1 MSPIIKPEREK
12 FTLPG
17 KYLLFILTIICC
29 ILMVLT
35 FTTDIFNKPLNYAVG
50 YVIVPYQKGISAI
63 GSYLSDKKDSLVN
76 VYDLINENQEL
87 RNRIAE
93 LEDENTKLIQ
103 DKYELNSLKELYEL
117 DMEYESY
124 EKVGARV
131 IYKDAGNWFSTFII
145 DKGYKDGIAPDMNVI
160 CGNGLVGRISVVG
173 PNWSRI
179 TSIISDNSNVSATIL
194 KSQDNIIVMGNLEM
208 IKDGA
213 IPFSQLKDEDNKVN
227 VGDKIVTSSIS
238 DKYLPGILIGYV
250 SSVTDDPNNL
260 TKSGTML
267 PAVDF
272 EHIDNV
278 LIITQQKQFVSDEE
292 LEEGLNKLNYS
303 DEAINE
309 AENEEQKD
317 D

>member
-35 FTTDIFNKPLNYAVG
+35 FTTDIFNKPLNYTVG

-208 IKDGA
+208 IKDGD
-213 IPFSQLKDEDNKVN
+213 IPFSQLKDEENKVN

-260 TKSGTML
+260 TKSGTLL

-292 LEEGLNKLNYS
+292 LEQGLNKLNYS

>member
-1 MSPIIKPEREK
+1 
-12 FTLPG
+12 
-17 KYLLFILTIICC
+17 
-29 ILMVLT
+29 MVLT

-260 TKSGTML
+260 TKSGTLL

>member
-1 MSPIIKPEREK
+1 
-12 FTLPG
+12 
-17 KYLLFILTIICC
+17 
-29 ILMVLT
+29 
-35 FTTDIFNKPLNYAVG
+35 
-50 YVIVPYQKGISAI
+50 
-63 GSYLSDKKDSLVN
+63 
-76 VYDLINENQEL
+76 
-87 RNRIAE
+87 
-93 LEDENTKLIQ
+93 
-103 DKYELNSLKELYEL
+103 
-117 DMEYESY
+117 
-124 EKVGARV
+124 
-131 IYKDAGNWFSTFII
+131 
-145 DKGYKDGIAPDMNVI
+145 MNVI

-260 TKSGTML
+260 TKSGTLL

>member
-145 DKGYKDGIAPDMNVI
+145 DKGYKDGITPDMNVI

-260 TKSGTML
+260 TKSGTLL